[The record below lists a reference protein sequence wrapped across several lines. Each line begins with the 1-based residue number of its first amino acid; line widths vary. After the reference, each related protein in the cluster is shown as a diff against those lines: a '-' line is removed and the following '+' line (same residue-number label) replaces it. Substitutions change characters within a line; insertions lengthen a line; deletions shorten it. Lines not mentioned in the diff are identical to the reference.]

1 MSDRDQ
7 PTEDHEISIGIEI
20 PNSTPE
26 RFKYL
31 IGRKNDKEL
40 FGMPPGSVTIERVR
54 ECVVKGTVE
63 IQMTYRAGLP
73 KAGVTP

>member
-7 PTEDHEISIGIEI
+7 PTDDLEIGIGIEI

-31 IGRKNDKEL
+31 IGRKNDKEF

-54 ECVVKGTVE
+54 ECVAPNPGHAEDPRVPPWRIV
-63 IQMTYRAGLP
+63 A
-73 KAGVTP
+73 ADC